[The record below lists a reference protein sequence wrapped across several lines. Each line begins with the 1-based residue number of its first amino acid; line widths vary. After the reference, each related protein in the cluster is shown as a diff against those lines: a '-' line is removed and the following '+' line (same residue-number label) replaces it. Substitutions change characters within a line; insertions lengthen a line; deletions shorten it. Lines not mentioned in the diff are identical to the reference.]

1 VTHINLF
8 PDQSELVNRVR
19 QSMRSNRNVLMQAAT
34 GSGKTIMATYMIDQ
48 ARKKGSRAGFMVPRR
63 ELLKQTA
70 QTMDKYGIPY
80 GCVAAGW
87 RPDPFAKVQLMSVGT
102 VARRLDSAP
111 RLNVLFIDEAHF
123 GGDELDR
130 VIRHYQAQGT
140 WLVGLSATP
149 WKLSGKGLGVWYDD
163 MQEGP
168 SIRWLMDNNRL
179 SDYRLFAPSAP
190 DLSGIKTVAGDYAKG
205 ELNNIMEH
213 DRVLIG
219 NAAKHYKTH
228 AMGRLNVAYCTSIKH
243 AEITAS
249 AFRDAGIPAAHVS
262 GKMDDAEITRRV
274 KAFARRE
281 ILTLCNAD
289 LLTFGFDLSAASGMD
304 VTIESMSDLR
314 PTKSLALQCQK
325 WGRVLRMKN
334 EPALIFDHAGNSA
347 PDLHGLPDSDRDWTL
362 EGRDRRRSDGEKT
375 EPTRQCQECYFVHR
389 PSPTCPNCG
398 NVYPV
403 IGRQIDEVE
412 GELEEVT
419 ERGMTPKQ
427 EIGMVARTE
436 GLQGLIDYGRAKGY
450 KPGWARKQAQIRGL
464 A

>member
-1 VTHINLF
+1 
-8 PDQSELVNRVR
+8 
-19 QSMRSNRNVLMQAAT
+19 MRRNRNVLMQAAT
-34 GSGKTIMATYMIDQ
+34 GSGKTIMAAHMIDQ
-48 ARKKGSRAGFMVPRR
+48 ARRKGSRAGFMVPRR

-70 QTMDKYGIPY
+70 QTMERYNITY

-102 VARRLDSAP
+102 VARRLDTAP
-111 RLNVLFIDEAHF
+111 RLNVLFVDEAHF
-123 GGDELDR
+123 GGDDLDR
-130 VIRHYQAQGT
+130 VIRHYQSQGT
-140 WLVGLSATP
+140 WVIGLSATP

-163 MQEGP
+163 MVEGP
-168 SIRWLMDNNRL
+168 SIRWLMDNKRL
-179 SDYRLFAPSAP
+179 SDYRLFAPSKP

-205 ELNNIMEH
+205 QLADHMER

-219 NAAKHYKTH
+219 NAARHYKSH

-243 AEITAS
+243 AEITAA
-249 AFRDAGIPAAHVS
+249 AFREAGIPAAHVS
-262 GKMDDAEITRRV
+262 GKMDDAELSRRV

-289 LLTFGFDLSAASGMD
+289 LLTFGFDLSAASGID

-325 WGRVLRMKN
+325 WGRVLRMKDY
-334 EPALIFDHAGNSA
+334 PALIFDHAGNSDA
-347 PDLHGLPDSDRDWTL
+347 DMHGLPDSDREWTL
-362 EGRDRRRSDGEKT
+362 EGRAKGAREGEKT

-389 PSPTCPNCG
+389 PAPVCPNCG
-398 NVYPV
+398 NVYP
-403 IGRQIDEVE
+403 IMGRTVDEVE

-419 ERGMTPKQ
+419 DRAMTPKQ
-427 EIGMVARTE
+427 EIGFVARTE
-436 GLQGLIDYGRAKGY
+436 GLEGLVAYGKSKGY
-450 KPGWARKQAQIRGL
+450 KPAWAYKQAKIRGL